1 MHVFLTVLII
11 LTYFTSPALASE
23 EKICAVEDKGCLLQ
37 QLEQTAS
44 DIENPSWRD
53 KSYRELAKSY
63 TYEGYID
70 EAVALIE
77 KVENPD
83 TRAMTI
89 RGIGMAAASGNLPK
103 EEYDA
108 LFSRLTEQ
116 SDLIDHPPSKAIAY
130 TYIAMSQAF
139 AGDDKGATQT
149 ARAMENDALKNKA
162 FAETAEIQA
171 ERGDFKAAMAS
182 IGEIQSLAFK
192 NKAHRIV
199 AEIFIK
205 KGMLKEAY
213 DAALKIQDNA
223 YARAEVLQDIVNA
236 DNPEE

>member
-1 MHVFLTVLII
+1 MHVFFTSLII
-11 LTYFTSPALASE
+11 LTYFTYPALASE
-23 EKICAVEDKGCLLQ
+23 EKICAVEDKGCLLK
-37 QLEQTAS
+37 QLEQTIS
-44 DIENPSWRD
+44 GIDNSGWRD

-77 KVENPD
+77 KVENAD
-83 TRAMTI
+83 TKAMTI
-89 RGIGMAAASGNLPK
+89 RGIGMAAASKNLPK

-108 LFSRLTEQ
+108 TFTRLTEQ

-130 TYIAMSQAF
+130 TYVAMSQAF
-139 AGDDKGATQT
+139 AGDNEGATQT

-182 IGEIQSLAFK
+182 ISEIQSLSFK
-192 NKAHRIV
+192 NKAYRII

-205 KGMLKEAY
+205 QGMLKEAY
-213 DAALKIQDNA
+213 DAAMKIQDNA
-223 YARAEVLQDIVNA
+223 YARAEVLQEIINA